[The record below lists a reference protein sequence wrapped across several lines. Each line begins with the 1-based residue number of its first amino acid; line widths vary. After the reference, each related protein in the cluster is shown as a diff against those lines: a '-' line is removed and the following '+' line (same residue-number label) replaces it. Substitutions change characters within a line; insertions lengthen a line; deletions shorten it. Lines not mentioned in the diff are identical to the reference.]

1 VSRQS
6 RLAPLCD
13 IAVNVAS
20 EAHVAPENLMEIKR
34 TLLGAKEPVS
44 VVENAD
50 EPEVLESRTHVTRHH
65 DVIRRWATRRQ
76 AGPATGEATASG
88 PSTVDVQ
95 DGGAGIR
102 FNFPGVARFRAI
114 DWAEW
119 FENFDA
125 NDLVFVYEELTTEG
139 TLSYRY
145 RLLREQDLWRS

>member
-1 VSRQS
+1 
-6 RLAPLCD
+6 
-13 IAVNVAS
+13 
-20 EAHVAPENLMEIKR
+20 MEIKR

-50 EPEVLESRTHVTRHH
+50 EPEVLESRTHVTRNH

-119 FENFDA
+119 FANFDA

-139 TLSYRY
+139 NVSYRY
-145 RLLREQDLWRS
+145 RLLT